1 MLRLASRPTPVLAWL
16 LATAYAAHAGE
27 ATDAAS
33 AAADQFK
40 LMVGSALMT
49 DYIYRGRSSHKRSR
63 AVGKRQSACLPS
75 IFRAFSSEC
84 GIHE

>member
-1 MLRLASRPTPVLAWL
+1 MKPAMLRLAPRPTHVLAWL

-40 LMVGSALMT
+40 LMVGSELMT
-49 DYIYRGRSSHKRSR
+49 DYIYRGRSSHKR
-63 AVGKRQSACLPS
+63 
-75 IFRAFSSEC
+75 
-84 GIHE
+84 